1 MHLTKLT
8 VFLLF
13 VILFIQ
19 SCGVRRYIGEEQ
31 YLLRNVKVKESNS
44 DLKGALEP
52 YIRQEPN
59 SRFAGLF
66 PFKLWFYALADRGN
80 ENKIKWWMKNKLGE
94 AITILDTNKV
104 NESRILMTKLLRNK
118 GYFNAL
124 VDPDMKYGKRKVKLS
139 FKINKNKPY
148 YLNEVHYKT
157 DIPYINDN
165 IKDITKESLLIKGE
179 TYDIDIF
186 EKERHRIV
194 NKLKNIGLYQFYKDM
209 LFFELD
215 TSNGE
220 QKIDVLV
227 KLNPVY
233 DNKNMSR
240 YLIKNVYSTKTI

>member
-1 MHLTKLT
+1 M
-8 VFLLF
+8 
-13 VILFIQ
+13 
-19 SCGVRRYIGEEQ
+19 RRYIGEGQ

-118 GYFNAL
+118 GYFNAF
-124 VDPDMKYGKRKVKLS
+124 VDPDIKYGKRKVKLS

-157 DIPYINDN
+157 DFPYINDN
-165 IKDITKESLLIKGE
+165 IKD
-179 TYDIDIF
+179 
-186 EKERHRIV
+186 
-194 NKLKNIGLYQFYKDM
+194 N
-209 LFFELD
+209 
-215 TSNGE
+215 
-220 QKIDVLV
+220 
-227 KLNPVY
+227 
-233 DNKNMSR
+233 
-240 YLIKNVYSTKTI
+240 

>member
-1 MHLTKLT
+1 MRLTKLT

-19 SCGVRRYIGEEQ
+19 SCGVRRYIGEGQ

-124 VDPDMKYGKRKVKLS
+124 VDPNIKYGKRKVKLS
-139 FKINKNKPY
+139 FKINKNKPG
-148 YLNEVHYKT
+148 K
-157 DIPYINDN
+157 
-165 IKDITKESLLIKGE
+165 KK
-179 TYDIDIF
+179 
-186 EKERHRIV
+186 R
-194 NKLKNIGLYQFYKDM
+194 
-209 LFFELD
+209 
-215 TSNGE
+215 
-220 QKIDVLV
+220 
-227 KLNPVY
+227 
-233 DNKNMSR
+233 
-240 YLIKNVYSTKTI
+240 